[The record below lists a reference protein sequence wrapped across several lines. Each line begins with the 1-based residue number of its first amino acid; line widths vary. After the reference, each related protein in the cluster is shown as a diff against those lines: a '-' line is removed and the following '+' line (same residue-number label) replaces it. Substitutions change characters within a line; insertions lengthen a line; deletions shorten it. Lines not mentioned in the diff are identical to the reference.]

1 MSWEEESIAVA
12 EQKEGMSEED
22 LRWAIGLDLGGSAL
36 KAGLVGTDG
45 SITDFERTPIDRL
58 AGPQSLLE
66 AIEVEISRLTGQAV
80 MRGIEP
86 AGVGVGCPGSIERAR
101 GRIHKSPNF
110 RGWEDFPLRDRLT
123 RMTNYP
129 ICLANDVN
137 AAAVGELK
145 FGAGEDYDNF
155 VMITLGTGVGG
166 ALVIGGRLYDGAE
179 GFAGEIGHMV
189 VDPDG
194 PECPC
199 GNRGCLERLV
209 GAEALVERAVVLLEE
224 SGQQGILTSFPPD
237 ELTPQQIGLAALDGD
252 SVARDVLTEMGR
264 WLGLAFISLI
274 NVLDP
279 DCILV
284 GGGIAQAGPPLFDA
298 IRRTVGDHPMSGTAR
313 VVPIVTATL
322 GPRAGTA
329 GAGALA
335 LWPELTSAP

>member
-1 MSWEEESIAVA
+1 MSFDEGSVVVA
-12 EQKEGMSEED
+12 EHEGISDAAGM
-22 LRWAIGLDLGGSAL
+22 RWAIGLDLGGSSL
-36 KAGLVGTDG
+36 KAGLVSTDG
-45 SITDFERTPIDRL
+45 SIREFQRLPIDRMAGPANLLDLMETEIDRL
-58 AGPQSLLE
+58 ASE
-66 AIEVEISRLTGQAV
+66 AALGGFS
-80 MRGIEP
+80 P

-110 RGWEDFPLRDRLT
+110 PGWEDFPLRERLT
-123 RMTNYP
+123 RITDYP
-129 ICLANDVN
+129 IFLANDVN
-137 AAAVGELK
+137 AAALGELK

-166 ALVIGGRLYDGAE
+166 AIVINGRLYDGAQ

-189 VDPDG
+189 VEPEG

-209 GAEALVERAVVLLEE
+209 GAEALVVRALDLLESSDG
-224 SGQQGILTSFPPD
+224 SGPLASSPAEEI
-237 ELTPQQIGLAALDGD
+237 TPKRIGLAALDGD
-252 SVARDVLTEMGR
+252 PVARKVLSEMGR
-264 WLGLAFISLI
+264 WLGLTFISII
-274 NVLDP
+274 NVMDP

-298 IRRTVGDHPMSGTAR
+298 IRKTVGDHPMSGSAR

-335 LWPELTSAP
+335 LWPELTAAS

>member
-1 MSWEEESIAVA
+1 MNLEERSVSVA
-12 EQKEGMSEED
+12 EQEAGAEEGD
-22 LRWAIGLDLGGSAL
+22 IRQAIGLDLGGSAL
-36 KAGLVGTDG
+36 KAGLVATDG
-45 SITDFERTPIDRL
+45 SITYFQRTPIDRL
-58 AGPQSLLE
+58 SGPQRLLDTIE
-66 AIEVEISRLTGQAV
+66 AEINRLAAEAAI
-80 MRGIEP
+80 RGIGP
-86 AGVGVGCPGSIERAR
+86 VGVGVGCPGSIERAR

-123 RMTNYP
+123 RMTSFP
-129 ICLANDVN
+129 VFLANDVN

-145 FGAGEDYDNF
+145 FGAGEDYNNF

-166 ALVIGGRLYDGAE
+166 ALVINRRLYDGSE

-189 VDPDG
+189 VDPEG

-209 GAEALVERAVVLLEE
+209 GAQALVERARTLLRESEE
-224 SGQQGILTSFPPD
+224 SGPLAFLPLEEI
-237 ELTPQQIGLAALDGD
+237 TPKQIGMAALDGD
-252 SVARDVLTEMGR
+252 VVAKQVLTEMGR
-264 WLGLAFISLI
+264 WLGLVFISLI

-298 IRRTVGDHPMSGTAR
+298 IRKTVGDHPMSGTAR

-335 LWPELTSAP
+335 LWPELSSAP